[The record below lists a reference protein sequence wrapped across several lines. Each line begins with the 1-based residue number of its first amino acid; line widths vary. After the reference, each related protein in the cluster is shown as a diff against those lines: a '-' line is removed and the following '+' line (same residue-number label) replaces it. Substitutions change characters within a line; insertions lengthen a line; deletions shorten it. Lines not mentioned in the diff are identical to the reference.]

1 MKMNFFSKAAS
12 MVLLAGS
19 VFLAS
24 CDKDND
30 DNNNTA
36 KTYTVASTGNGT
48 QVVPSVTTTAASSLT
63 GTYNSG
69 TNVLQYNITW
79 TGLAATAST
88 VSFYGPAAAGTNASG
103 SSQFDGTI
111 TTPGIAGTASG
122 SVTLTETQETDLL
135 AGNWYYTVSN
145 ATYATGEVRGQ
156 VTTVVQ

>member
-1 MKMNFFSKAAS
+1 MNFFSKAAS

-24 CDKDND
+24 CDKDKDD
-30 DNNNTA
+30 DNNTA
-36 KTYTVASTGNGT
+36 RTYTVAGTGNGT

-69 TNVLQYNITW
+69 TKVLQYNITW

-88 VSFYGPAAAGTNASG
+88 VSFYGPAAAGANAAG
-103 SSQFDGTI
+103 SAQFDAAI

-122 SVTLTETQETDLL
+122 SVTLSEAQETDLL

-156 VTTVVQ
+156 VSTVVQ